1 MSCVWLTRRPRSED
15 WVALTEMLLG
25 KVPNGFVFEP
35 KHSSNSYERSVT
47 SDKYVQPKKGDE
59 DEW

>member
-1 MSCVWLTRRPRSED
+1 MTRRRRSED
-15 WVALTEMLLG
+15 WVAITEMLLG